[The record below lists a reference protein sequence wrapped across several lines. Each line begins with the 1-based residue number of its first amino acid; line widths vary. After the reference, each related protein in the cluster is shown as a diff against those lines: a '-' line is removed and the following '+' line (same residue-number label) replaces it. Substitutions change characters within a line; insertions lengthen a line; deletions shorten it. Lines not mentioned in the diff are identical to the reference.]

1 MPHAHSRHRL
11 TGTPAGVGGV
21 RSPRRLLKPG
31 EELHSWVEGLG
42 ALRNPLIA
50 GPAYP
55 ASLVSV
61 PEGVEL

>member
-1 MPHAHSRHRL
+1 MNHKS
-11 TGTPAGVGGV
+11 
-21 RSPRRLLKPG
+21 G
-31 EELHSWVEGLG
+31 EELHSWVDGLG

-61 PEGVEL
+61 PEGMEL